1 MENWRMNGNISPACL
16 SIDLP
21 SFLLSLRNAYS
32 KYNVRA
38 FTRFSWDLQC
48 GFQIVFEIIGIQD
61 HKNTSLSFWR
71 SRFPELYCR
80 IITAQIK
87 RSRLDVQRTFWGK
100 IPYTVEPRTT
110 EYYQWFCQIQFWG
123 LFSNLLPLYHIKVPR
138 AYPKLKDICNK
149 KI

>member
-21 SFLLSLRNAYS
+21 SFLLSLSNAYS
-32 KYNVRA
+32 KYNVRT

-48 GFQIVFEIIGIQD
+48 GFQIVFEIIDIQD
-61 HKNTSLSFWR
+61 HKNTSLSFWL

-87 RSRLDVQRTFWGK
+87 RSRLGIQRTFWGK

>member
-1 MENWRMNGNISPACL
+1 MENWRMNGNISPTCL
-16 SIDLP
+16 PIDLP
-21 SFLLSLRNAYS
+21 AFLLSLRNAYS

-38 FTRFSWDLQC
+38 FTQFSWDLQC
-48 GFQIVFEIIGIQD
+48 GFQIVFEIIDIQD
-61 HKNTSLSFWR
+61 HKNTSLSFWL

-80 IITAQIK
+80 IVTAQIK

-100 IPYTVEPRTT
+100 ISYTVEPRKT
-110 EYYQWFCQIQFWG
+110 EYYQWFCQIEFCG
-123 LFSNLLPLYHIKVPR
+123 LFSNLLPPHRIKVPR